1 MEQYHETGGIEM
13 KHQNF
18 LIVIEGRPGHF
29 SAYSPDLL
37 GCGAVG
43 KTREEVEQN
52 MMEAMKLHID
62 GTREDGLKIPKSSS
76 SALVMRLEVPS
87 QAEAKERM
95 AKVPGPNGARR
106 RKANTR
112 PHTTR

>member
-1 MEQYHETGGIEM
+1 M

-18 LIVIEGRPGHF
+18 LIVIEGSAGKY

-52 MMEAMKLHID
+52 MMEAMQLHID
-62 GTREDGLKIPKSSS
+62 GTREDGIKIPKSTS
-76 SALVMRLEVPS
+76 SALVMRLEVPT

-95 AKVPGPNGARR
+95 AKVPGPKSAQR

-112 PHTTR
+112 SYTSR